1 MNPASHP
8 PAVPARPS
16 LADTGRQAAPAIRS
30 YLSGALRRARP
41 NLLIAL
47 PVLLLACALWVGA
60 AAWRVERDNAAIA
73 ALRTGRDVAVG
84 PDASA
89 PLLLAR
95 IQDLARRGQ
104 PEGIEPLIDAL
115 ARAGDTE
122 RVARA
127 RYALANTRLR
137 QAFSHLERSDLDPAG
152 PLITLARQDYRR
164 ALQGNPEFWDAKFN
178 LDVASRLVRDFPEF
192 DRKTGDELKAE
203 PKQIWTD
210 IPGQPRGEP

>member
-1 MNPASHP
+1 MTPASPPFAP
-8 PAVPARPS
+8 PARSALVQ
-16 LADTGRQAAPAIRS
+16 GRAAPALRFHVV
-30 YLSGALRRARP
+30 GALRRARP
-41 NLLIAL
+41 HLLVAL
-47 PVLLLACALWVGA
+47 PVLLGLTALGFGA

-73 ALRTGRDVAVG
+73 GLRAGRDVPVG
-84 PDASA
+84 TDASA

-104 PEGIEPLIDAL
+104 AEGIEPLIDAL
-115 ARAGDTE
+115 ARAGDTD

-164 ALQGNPEFWDAKFN
+164 ALQGNPDYWDAKFN

>member
-1 MNPASHP
+1 MS
-8 PAVPARPS
+8 ARGS
-16 LADTGRQAAPAIRS
+16 LARTGGWTASAVRPRVV
-30 YLSGALRRARP
+30 GALRRARP
-41 NLLIAL
+41 PLLVAL
-47 PVLLLACALWVGA
+47 PVLLALAALGFGA

-73 ALRTGRDVAVG
+73 ALRAGRDVPVG
-84 PDASA
+84 TDASA

-95 IQDLARRGQ
+95 IQALARRGQ
-104 PEGIEPLIDAL
+104 PEGIEPLVDAL
-115 ARAGDTE
+115 ARSGDTD

-137 QAFSHLERSDLDPAG
+137 QAFSHLERGDLDPAG

-164 ALQGNPEFWDAKFN
+164 ALQNNPDLWDAKFN

>member
-1 MNPASHP
+1 MTALGFPIGHI
-8 PAVPARPS
+8 
-16 LADTGRQAAPAIRS
+16 APALCAR
-30 YLSGALRRARP
+30 LAKTLRRARP
-41 NLLIAL
+41 QLFLAL
-47 PVLLLACALWVGA
+47 PVLLLLAALGFGA
-60 AAWRVERDNAAIA
+60 AAWRVERDKSAMA
-73 ALRTGRDVAVG
+73 ALQAGRDVPVG

-95 IQDLARRGQ
+95 VQHLARRGL

-115 ARAGDTE
+115 ARAGDTD

-137 QAFSHLERSDLDPAG
+137 QAFSHLERGDLDPSG

-164 ALQGNPEFWDAKFN
+164 ALQNAPDLWDAKFN
-178 LDVASRLVRDFPEF
+178 LDVASRLLRDFPEF
-192 DRKTGDELKAE
+192 DRKTGDEFNAE